1 MSLLTE
7 RRGKS
12 GFRSYK
18 HFAPPEQE
26 QSDPEQNNQI
36 RSKSNGN
43 QIMDSII
50 KDIRYGVR
58 GLWKHPGFTAIV
70 VITLALGIGA
80 STAIFSVVD
89 SVLLRRLPYRTAER
103 IVAIQELD
111 PNGKRGQSTSANF
124 LDWRAQNTVF
134 EQLAAIKSTTTNL
147 ALSDHAERIE
157 LAQTNANFFDVFGIT
172 PQHGRLFI
180 PQDEQAGHEPVVVVS
195 NALWQRRFGSDPSL
209 IGKPITLDGRNFT
222 VIGVAPP
229 GFQYPGKTE
238 LWLPPLRL
246 APELYPDQDVAQ
258 SRRMGYLAVV
268 GLLKPGVSLQQ
279 ATGEMETITAR
290 LRKQYP
296 DTNNRRFNRVVSLH
310 EDVVGDTN
318 QLLWLLLGAVTFVLL
333 IRCANVANL
342 LLASGASR
350 HKEMAIRA
358 ALGASRLRVVRQLFT
373 ESTIL
378 ALTGGAFGLLV
389 AFWGLAA
396 ITKLLPADFP
406 RLNEIHLDL
415 RVLGFTFA
423 ASMLTGIL
431 FGLAPALQVSR
442 SDVQDAI
449 RETGRG
455 TSGSRRQSR
464 FRQALIV
471 VEVALSVVLLAG
483 AGLLFRSFLR
493 LQSVDTGFVS
503 QQVLT
508 ARLTPSGTN
517 YVNDGDY
524 AKFYKQVIEKVS
536 AVPGVQDVGLINTLP
551 LYKGPTSGFRVEGRP
566 VTTPDKWP
574 SANYRVVSANYFR
587 AMGIPVL
594 QGRVYTDRD
603 DENGQRVMIVNQKL
617 AHEIFPGE
625 DPVGKRITFG
635 GTDANGQARWFEIV
649 GVVANVRS
657 LELREEPGAELYF
670 SALQDF
676 WPDMSLVVRSSVEPE
691 SLAGAVRKVVNEVD
705 RSVPVAHVKTMDHVV
720 SESITQPRFNLFL
733 LALFGAVAMVLSA
746 AGIYGVTAY
755 TVTQRTHE
763 LGIRIALGAQV
774 SDVLKMILSQGM
786 AVIGVGLVVGLAAAF
801 ALMRLLRS
809 LLFGV
814 GENDP
819 LTFAA
824 ITLVLVLV
832 ALLACYI
839 PARRATKVDP
849 LVALRAE

>member
-1 MSLLTE
+1 
-7 RRGKS
+7 
-12 GFRSYK
+12 
-18 HFAPPEQE
+18 
-26 QSDPEQNNQI
+26 
-36 RSKSNGN
+36 
-43 QIMDSII
+43 MDTII

-58 GLWKHPGFTAIV
+58 GLLKHPGFTAIV

-80 STAIFSVVD
+80 STAIFSVVN
-89 SVLLRRLPYRTAER
+89 SVVLRRLPYRTAER
-103 IVAIQELD
+103 IVAIQEHD

-124 LDWRAQNTVF
+124 YDWRQQNGVF
-134 EQLAAIKSTTTNL
+134 EHLSAIKITTTNL
-147 ALSDHAERIE
+147 ALSDHAERID
-157 LAQTNANFFDVFGIT
+157 LAQTNADFFDIFGIT
-172 PQHGRLFI
+172 PQYGRLFI

-209 IGKPITLDGRNFT
+209 VGKSITLDGRNYN
-222 VIGVAPP
+222 VVGIAPP
-229 GFQYPGKTE
+229 GFQYPDKTE

-246 APELYPDQDVAQ
+246 VPELYPDQDVTQ
-258 SRRMGYLAVV
+258 TRRMGYLTVV
-268 GLLKPGVSLQQ
+268 ALLKPGVSLQQ
-279 ATGEMETITAR
+279 AAGEMETITAR
-290 LRKQYP
+290 LRQQYP
-296 DTNNRRFNRVVSLH
+296 DSNNKRFNRVVSLH
-310 EDVVGDTN
+310 EHLVGDTN
-318 QLLWLLLGAVTFVLL
+318 KLLWLLLGAVTFVLL
-333 IRCANVANL
+333 IGCANVANL

-358 ALGASRLRVVRQLFT
+358 ALGASRWRVIRQLFT

-378 ALTGGAFGLLV
+378 ALTGGVVGLLI

-396 ITKLLPADFP
+396 ITKLLPTDFP
-406 RLNEIHLDL
+406 RLNEIHIDL

-431 FGLAPALQVSR
+431 FGLVPALQVSR
-442 SDVQDAI
+442 PDVQEAI

-493 LQSVDTGFVS
+493 LQSVDAGFVS

-517 YVNDGDY
+517 YVNDADF
-524 AKFYKQVIEKVS
+524 AKFYNGVIEKVS
-536 AVPGVQDVGLINTLP
+536 AIPGVQDVGLINTLP
-551 LYKGPTSGFRVEGRP
+551 LFKGPTSGFRVEGRP

-574 SANYRVVSANYFR
+574 SVNYRVVSPNYFR

-594 QGRVYTDRD
+594 QGRAYTDRD
-603 DENGQRVMIVNQKL
+603 NENAPLVMMVNQQL
-617 AHEIFPGE
+617 AREIFPDE
-625 DPVGKRITFG
+625 NPVGKRITFG
-635 GTDANGQARWFEIV
+635 GTNTDGQPRWFEIV

-657 LELREEPGAELYF
+657 MELREEPTAELYF
-670 SALQDF
+670 SAQQDL
-676 WPDMSLVVRSSVEPE
+676 WPAMSLVVRSSVEPS
-691 SLAGAVRKVVNEVD
+691 SLSASVRQAVNEVD
-705 RSVPVAHVKTMDHVV
+705 RSVPVADVKTMDHVV

-733 LALFGAVAMVLSA
+733 LGLFSAVAMLLSA

-774 SDVLKMILSQGM
+774 GDVLKMILGQGM
-786 AVIGVGLVVGLAAAF
+786 AVIGIGLIAGLAAAF
-801 ALMRLLRS
+801 GLMRLLRS

-824 ITLVLVLV
+824 ITGVLVLV
-832 ALLACYI
+832 ALIACYI